1 MKAKDL
7 QKKTEKELVKLV
19 RDARAKLQQLR
30 FDLPSGKIK
39 NVREIR
45 KLRREIARIITIGKQ
60 KQQ

>member
-7 QKKTEKELVKLV
+7 QKKPEKDLLKMLADEKT
-19 RDARAKLQQLR
+19 KLQQLR

-45 KLRREIARIITIGKQ
+45 KLRREVARILTLL
-60 KQQ
+60 QQRK